1 MTALSAKDQKLL
13 GLFVVVVLLGVLG
26 MWYPKAR
33 KNWEAE
39 KLIWQRQTA
48 RLNRERAVIAQRDF
62 IQQQYET
69 LRDRM
74 PTFPVGKSVDTH
86 WLPIMDNTA
95 RANNVNIAQRSIGGE
110 EELGEVTE
118 LTLECRDWEG
128 RLDSLVWFLYDIET
142 REDAMMDVRALTV
155 RPSTKKPGILQ
166 GTFTLNC
173 AYMRQE
179 DAE

>member
-1 MTALSAKDQKLL
+1 MTALSSKDQKLL

-26 MWYPKAR
+26 MWYPKAK
-33 KNWEAE
+33 KNWESE

-48 RLNRERAVIAQRDF
+48 RLSRERAVISQRDF
-62 IQQQYET
+62 IQNRYET

-74 PTFPVGKSVDTH
+74 PTFPMGKSVDTH

-142 REDAMMDVRALTV
+142 REDAMMDVRAITI

-179 DAE
+179 DAQ